1 MIKPVQKILRK
12 VKKFRKDRKSN
23 RNVLLIFVAI
33 VMIWR
38 GITNLLD
45 IYFLPNHPLISN

>member
-1 MIKPVQKILRK
+1 MINRLQKVIRK
-12 VKKFRKDRKSN
+12 IKKFRKDRKSN

-38 GITNLLD
+38 GIANLID
-45 IYFLPNHPLISN
+45 IYFLPNQPLISN